1 MDIKYFLGI
10 PLGDWATIIT
20 GLATIALI
28 VVGFIQIK
36 NERNA
41 RKKREKEIELQRKRD
56 QAEKISC
63 WIAGSNVGG
72 GGPEETIIVM
82 NQSLQP
88 VYEVVIAIV
97 ALGGSGGLKGY
108 DEEDMFTVAVV
119 PPGKGKTSHPAH
131 YQGMMRRPGLEIAF
145 IDAFG
150 KNWVR
155 KYNGELTEILIS
167 PIEHFKLTVPRAW
180 KILLPIT

>member
-20 GLATIALI
+20 GLATVALFI
-28 VVGFIQIK
+28 VGFIQIK
-36 NERNA
+36 NERIA
-41 RKKREKEIELQRKRD
+41 RKNREEETELQRKRD

-63 WIAGSNVGG
+63 WITGG
-72 GGPEETIIVM
+72 GGGGGAGPEEIIIM

-119 PPGKGKTSHPAH
+119 PPGKGKASHQAH
-131 YQGMMRRPGLEIAF
+131 YQGMMLRPGLEIAF

-155 KYNGELTEILIS
+155 KYNGKLIEIPIS
-167 PIEHFKLTVPRAW
+167 PIEHYKLTVPRAW
-180 KILLPIT
+180 KILLPIA